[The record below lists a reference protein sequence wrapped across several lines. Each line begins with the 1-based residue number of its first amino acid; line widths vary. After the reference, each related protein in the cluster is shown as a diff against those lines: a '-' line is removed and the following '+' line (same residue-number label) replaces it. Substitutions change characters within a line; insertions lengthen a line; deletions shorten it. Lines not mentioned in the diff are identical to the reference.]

1 MMKKLICSVLV
12 VIASLFAGYSY
23 TYAKDAN
30 LEIEFS
36 FDPEFEID
44 IVGYKLYYIKV
55 PGSAVRVF
63 ITDINNV
70 QTRVFDTPTF
80 DLSPGKLIDFYM
92 SAVSTD
98 GGEAFSPAF
107 PFKYTGKPFVI
118 SVRSKK

>member
-1 MMKKLICSVLV
+1 MKKFICLVLIAISLLLSGCS
-12 VIASLFAGYSY
+12 FA
-23 TYAKDAN
+23 YAKDAD

-36 FDPEFEID
+36 FDPEFEVD

-55 PGSAVRVF
+55 PGSVVRVF

-80 DLSPGKLIDFYM
+80 DLAPGKLIDFYL

-98 GGEAFSPAF
+98 GSESFSPPF

-118 SVRSKK
+118 SIRSKK